1 MMKKCSEDRENELS
15 RLRDFYDKM
24 SDEGLT
30 AKKHYDI
37 PLIDTVG
44 RTIYRGPYNTSR
56 DRDPLQRYNVDL
68 RPFSRDRDPLQGTPL
83 SIP

>member
-44 RTIYRGPYNTSR
+44 RTIYRGPYKA
-56 DRDPLQRYNVDL
+56 L
-68 RPFSRDRDPLQGTPL
+68 
-83 SIP
+83 